1 MLLIFYFKFSDCG
14 VISILFEVLV
24 IMILI
29 QEITAEKKISSAL
42 YSITFKKNSKS
53 YIFSEIFLF
62 NYIYINSFEC
72 FL

>member
-14 VISILFEVLV
+14 VIAILFEVLV

-42 YSITFKKNSKS
+42 YSITF
-53 YIFSEIFLF
+53 
-62 NYIYINSFEC
+62 
-72 FL
+72 

>member
-29 QEITAEKKISSAL
+29 QEITASAL

-62 NYIYINSFEC
+62 NYIYKFI
-72 FL
+72 